1 MPTGTTYV
9 DYTVTNASVL
19 TYYFTFP
26 ILDVDHIVVV
36 RNSTTMVQGTNYTV
50 NQSAGSITFLTAI
63 AVSDIIRISRVT
75 ERDAALVTFV
85 DGATTPASDLN
96 LAFLQNFYISQ
107 ETDDVGGLS
116 LDKNAAGNY
125 EANNIRIV
133 NVGTPTA
140 NGDATTKSYVDQGI
154 SNALTYNNSSGYLS
168 SWTFTGNGSQLA
180 YTLTSSNSLLND
192 ARNYLVSVSGVL
204 QPFAAYTVTSNVLTF
219 VAGNA
224 PPNGAAINIVAIGF
238 ARSQIGSA
246 LSADKWTT
254 PRTLSISGDAT
265 GSASVDGSTNA
276 SISVALATLNSNDPS
291 TLYTNANIKVDQKG
305 RVTQVANGSG
315 ATNFTAASSG
325 SAGTAGLV
333 PAPAAGQQYA
343 ILRGDASWVYP
354 TTFSGVREWSTTGTY
369 TWTVPI
375 NINSVRV
382 IGIGAAG
389 GSSGGYSTNGGYGA
403 CAEMVFPVVG
413 GETITIV
420 VGVGGTDSGT
430 NTVRTAGQATSFGS
444 YAIFGGGTK
453 YDSTNVGGN
462 PIGASNGTI
471 SGTASSLPYRI
482 KGVRVATNDLAPD
495 TLYYGTPL
503 YDIANVSYAS
513 RKQGYIALWW

>member
-19 TYYFTFP
+19 NYFTFP

-133 NVGTPTA
+133 NVGAPTA

-154 SNALTYNNSSGYLS
+154 SNALTYDNSSGYLS

-180 YTLTSSNSLLND
+180 YTLTSSNTLLND
-192 ARNYLVSVSGVL
+192 ARNYLVAVSGVL

-224 PPNGAAINIVAIGF
+224 PPNGSAINIVAIGF

-246 LSADKWTT
+246 ISADKWTT
-254 PRTLSISGDAT
+254 PRTLSLSGDAT
-265 GSASVDGSTNA
+265 GSASVDGSANA
-276 SISVALATLNSNDPS
+276 SISVALATVNSADPS
-291 TLYTNANIKVDQKG
+291 NLYTNVNIKVDQKG

-315 ATNFTAASSG
+315 ATNFTAATSG

-354 TTFSGVREWSTTGTY
+354 TTFSGVREWSTTGTF
-369 TWTVPI
+369 TWVVPI

-382 IGIGAAG
+382 LGVGAAG
-389 GSSGGYSTNGGYGA
+389 GSYSSLGGGYGA

-420 VGVGGTDSGT
+420 IGAGGVDDNSNG
-430 NTVRTAGQATSFGS
+430 NRTAGQSTSFGS
-444 YAIFGGGTK
+444 YAVFGGGTK
-453 YDSTNVGGN
+453 YDSSSSGGSI
-462 PIGASNGTI
+462 IGASNGTI
-471 SGTASSLPYRI
+471 TGTASSLPYRI
-482 KGVRVATNDLAPD
+482 KGVRPSTTDLIPSV
-495 TLYYGTPL
+495 YYGVPTSL
-503 YDIANVSYAS
+503 GGT
-513 RKQGYIALWW
+513 KQGYLALWW